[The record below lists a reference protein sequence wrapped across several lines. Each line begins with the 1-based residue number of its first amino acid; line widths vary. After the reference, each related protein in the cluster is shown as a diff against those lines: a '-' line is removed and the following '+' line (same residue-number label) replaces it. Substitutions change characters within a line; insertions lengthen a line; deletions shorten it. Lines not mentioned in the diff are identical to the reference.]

1 MFFVLP
7 FDFDGQGDDFVRE
20 DYALVGIDFM
30 KLVLRVSL
38 FATKF
43 PAAEEVLLLGCGLSL
58 VIILAIL

>member
-1 MFFVLP
+1 MNP
-7 FDFDGQGDDFVRE
+7 FGDDFVSD
-20 DYALVGIDFM
+20 DYAFVGIDFR